1 MYLHVY
7 LLVLYTLT
15 FSKHYYNS
23 ALQKLPVLVWI
34 FGGGYTTGSASL
46 ELYNPKKLVQ
56 LGNVIFVSMQYRVGS
71 HGFLYMGKD
80 SGAPGNVGMLDQVIT
95 EKSC

>member
-1 MYLHVY
+1 MRIVFVVISY
-7 LLVLYTLT
+7 
-15 FSKHYYNS
+15 FSLKGLS
-23 ALQKLPVLVWI
+23 VLVWI

-56 LGNVIFVSMQYRVGS
+56 LGNVVFVSMQYRVGA

-80 SGAPGNVGMLDQVIT
+80 SGAPGNVGLLDQVT
-95 EKSC
+95 EVSLDQRILQ

>member
-1 MYLHVY
+1 M
-7 LLVLYTLT
+7 
-15 FSKHYYNS
+15 
-23 ALQKLPVLVWI
+23 VWI

-56 LGNVIFVSMQYRVGS
+56 YGNVIFVSMQYRVGS

-80 SGAPGNVGMLDQVIT
+80 SDAPGNAGMLDQVTFTRPRKYIDT
-95 EKSC
+95 LSLYKCM